1 MAQVE
6 EKVNLKVD
14 MASPKQYHPTV
25 KGVLEWANS
34 ELEHVGRIVSVEDPD
49 LQYSYAMS
57 TVNGMAYLKDALY
70 ELVND
75 PKYSTHK
82 EDLLRVHDAVI
93 RTMKHLVKDFNIDL
107 TAIKAFNT
115 KKVLSN
121 SNFTY
126 LKNSNKENKP
136 NNNNNKEK
144 KSNSNTNKENKP
156 NNNNTNKANKRNSK
170 TRKNRK

>member
-1 MAQVE
+1 
-6 EKVNLKVD
+6 

-25 KGVLEWANS
+25 RGILEWANS

-49 LQYSYAMS
+49 LQYSYALS

-82 EDLLRVHDAVI
+82 EDLLRVHGAVI

-107 TAIKAFNT
+107 DAIKTFNT
-115 KKVLSN
+115 RKVLSN
-121 SNFTY
+121 RNFTY
-126 LKNSNKENKP
+126 LKNTKKENTPK
-136 NNNNNKEK
+136 NKTNNKTENK
-144 KSNSNTNKENKP
+144 TNNKSNN
-156 NNNNTNKANKRNSK
+156 K
-170 TRKNRK
+170 TRKNRKN

>member
-1 MAQVE
+1 
-6 EKVNLKVD
+6 
-14 MASPKQYHPTV
+14 MASPKKYHATV
-25 KGVLEWANS
+25 KGILEWANS

-82 EDLLRVHDAVI
+82 EDLLRVHGAVI

-126 LKNSNKENKP
+126 LKN
-136 NNNNNKEK
+136 
-144 KSNSNTNKENKP
+144 T
-156 NNNNTNKANKRNSK
+156 KRK
-170 TRKNRK
+170 TRSSRKTRRNRN

>member
-1 MAQVE
+1 
-6 EKVNLKVD
+6 
-14 MASPKQYHPTV
+14 MASPKQYHATV
-25 KGVLEWANS
+25 KGILEWANS

-82 EDLLRVHDAVI
+82 EDLLRVHGAVI
-93 RTMKHLVKDFNIDL
+93 RTMKHLVKDFKIDL

-126 LKNSNKENKP
+126 LKNTKNAGKNA
-136 NNNNNKEK
+136 EK
-144 KSNSNTNKENKP
+144 NAE
-156 NNNNTNKANKRNSK
+156 KRDRK

>member
-1 MAQVE
+1 
-6 EKVNLKVD
+6 
-14 MASPKQYHPTV
+14 MASPKAYHPTV

-57 TVNGMAYLKDALY
+57 TVNGMAYLKDAIY

-75 PKYSTHK
+75 PKYSVHK
-82 EDLLRVHDAVI
+82 EDLLRVHGAVI

-115 KKVLSN
+115 RKVLSN
-121 SNFTY
+121 RNFNY
-126 LKNSNKENKP
+126 LK
-136 NNNNNKEK
+136 
-144 KSNSNTNKENKP
+144 
-156 NNNNTNKANKRNSK
+156 NTNKASKPNNKAEKTNTKDEKPNNKAEKPNNK

>member
-1 MAQVE
+1 
-6 EKVNLKVD
+6 
-14 MASPKQYHPTV
+14 MASPKKYHATV
-25 KGVLEWANS
+25 KGILEWANS

-82 EDLLRVHDAVI
+82 EDLLRVHGAVI
-93 RTMKHLVKDFNIDL
+93 RTMKHLVEDFKIDL

-126 LKNSNKENKP
+126 LKN
-136 NNNNNKEK
+136 
-144 KSNSNTNKENKP
+144 TNKA
-156 NNNNTNKANKRNSK
+156 NTNKANNSNKANNTKKENKRNRK

>member
-1 MAQVE
+1 
-6 EKVNLKVD
+6 
-14 MASPKQYHPTV
+14 MASPKAYHPTV

-82 EDLLRVHDAVI
+82 EDLLRVHGAVI

-107 TAIKAFNT
+107 DAIKTFNT
-115 KKVLSN
+115 RKVLSN
-121 SNFTY
+121 RNFTY

-136 NNNNNKEK
+136 NNNINKENK
-144 KSNSNTNKENKP
+144 RNNTNKENKRKNTNKENKLNNNTNKENKP
-156 NNNNTNKANKRNSK
+156 NSK

>member
-1 MAQVE
+1 
-6 EKVNLKVD
+6 

-82 EDLLRVHDAVI
+82 EDLLRVHGAVI

-107 TAIKAFNT
+107 NAIKAFNT

-121 SNFTY
+121 RNFTY

-136 NNNNNKEK
+136 NNNTNKEK
-144 KSNSNTNKENKP
+144 NKENKP
-156 NNNNTNKANKRNSK
+156 NNNNNTHKANKRNSK
-170 TRKNRK
+170 TRKNRKY

>member
-1 MAQVE
+1 
-6 EKVNLKVD
+6 
-14 MASPKQYHPTV
+14 MASPKAYHPTV

-82 EDLLRVHDAVI
+82 EDLLRVHGAVI

-121 SNFTY
+121 RNFTY
-126 LKNSNKENKP
+126 LKNSNKTVKTNNKAEK
-136 NNNNNKEK
+136 NNNKAEK
-144 KSNSNTNKENKP
+144 
-156 NNNNTNKANKRNSK
+156 NNNKAEKTNNK
-170 TRKNRK
+170 TRKNR

>member
-1 MAQVE
+1 
-6 EKVNLKVD
+6 
-14 MASPKQYHPTV
+14 
-25 KGVLEWANS
+25 
-34 ELEHVGRIVSVEDPD
+34 
-49 LQYSYAMS
+49 MS

-82 EDLLRVHDAVI
+82 EELLRVHGAVI

-121 SNFTY
+121 RNFTY
-126 LKNSNKENKP
+126 LKNSNKTVKTNNKAEK
-136 NNNNNKEK
+136 NNNKAEK
-144 KSNSNTNKENKP
+144 
-156 NNNNTNKANKRNSK
+156 NNNKAEKTNNK
-170 TRKNRK
+170 TRKNR

>member
-1 MAQVE
+1 
-6 EKVNLKVD
+6 

-49 LQYSYAMS
+49 LQYSYALS

-82 EDLLRVHDAVI
+82 EDLLRVHGAVI

-107 TAIKAFNT
+107 NAIKAFNT

-121 SNFTY
+121 RNFTY
-126 LKNSNKENKP
+126 LKNTNKENKPNNNTNKEKNKENKP
-136 NNNNNKEK
+136 NNNNN
-144 KSNSNTNKENKP
+144 TH
-156 NNNNTNKANKRNSK
+156 KANKRNSK
-170 TRKNRK
+170 TRKNRKY

>member
-1 MAQVE
+1 
-6 EKVNLKVD
+6 
-14 MASPKQYHPTV
+14 MASPKQYNPTV
-25 KGVLEWANS
+25 KGIFEWANS

-57 TVNGMAYLKDALY
+57 TVNGMAYLKDAIY

-75 PKYSTHK
+75 PKYSVHK
-82 EDLLRVHDAVI
+82 EDLLRVHGAVI

-115 KKVLSN
+115 RKVLSN
-121 SNFTY
+121 RNFNY
-126 LKNSNKENKP
+126 LK
-136 NNNNNKEK
+136 
-144 KSNSNTNKENKP
+144 
-156 NNNNTNKANKRNSK
+156 NTNKASKTNNKAEKNNNKAEKPNNKAEKPNNK

>member
-1 MAQVE
+1 
-6 EKVNLKVD
+6 
-14 MASPKQYHPTV
+14 MASPKKYHATV
-25 KGVLEWANS
+25 KGILEWANS

-57 TVNGMAYLKDALY
+57 TVNGMAYLKDAIY

-82 EDLLRVHDAVI
+82 EDLLRVHEAVI
-93 RTMKHLVKDFNIDL
+93 RTMKHLVKDFKIDL

-115 KKVLSN
+115 RKVLSN

-126 LKNSNKENKP
+126 LKNTNNENKANKANNSNKENKANKA
-136 NNNNNKEK
+136 NNTK
-144 KSNSNTNKENKP
+144 KENK
-156 NNNNTNKANKRNSK
+156 RNRK

>member
-1 MAQVE
+1 
-6 EKVNLKVD
+6 
-14 MASPKQYHPTV
+14 MASPKAYHPTV

-49 LQYSYAMS
+49 LQYSYALS

-82 EDLLRVHDAVI
+82 EDLLRVHGAVI

-107 TAIKAFNT
+107 DAIKTFNT
-115 KKVLSN
+115 RKVLSN
-121 SNFTY
+121 RNFTY
-126 LKNSNKENKP
+126 LKNTKKENKTNNKSENKSENTP
-136 NNNNNKEK
+136 NNKSNKKTNNK
-144 KSNSNTNKENKP
+144 TNN
-156 NNNNTNKANKRNSK
+156 K
-170 TRKNRK
+170 TRKNRKI

>member
-1 MAQVE
+1 
-6 EKVNLKVD
+6 

-25 KGVLEWANS
+25 RGVLEWANS

-82 EDLLRVHDAVI
+82 EDLLRIHGAVI

-121 SNFTY
+121 RNFTY
-126 LKNSNKENKP
+126 LKNTNKSEK
-136 NNNNNKEK
+136 NNNKAE
-144 KSNSNTNKENKP
+144 KSNNKSNTKSNNKS
-156 NNNNTNKANKRNSK
+156 NNK
-170 TRKNRK
+170 TRKNRKN

>member
-1 MAQVE
+1 
-6 EKVNLKVD
+6 

-25 KGVLEWANS
+25 RGVLEWANS

-82 EDLLRVHDAVI
+82 EDLLRVHGAVI

-107 TAIKAFNT
+107 DAIKAFNT

-121 SNFTY
+121 RNFTY
-126 LKNSNKENKP
+126 LKN
-136 NNNNNKEK
+136 
-144 KSNSNTNKENKP
+144 
-156 NNNNTNKANKRNSK
+156 TNKAEKTNNKAEKSNNKSNTKSNTKSNNK
-170 TRKNRK
+170 TRKNRKN

>member
-1 MAQVE
+1 
-6 EKVNLKVD
+6 

-82 EDLLRVHDAVI
+82 EDLLRVHGAVI

-107 TAIKAFNT
+107 NAIKAFNT

-121 SNFTY
+121 RNFTY
-126 LKNSNKENKP
+126 LKNTNKENKR
-136 NNNNNKEK
+136 NNTNKENK
-144 KSNSNTNKENKP
+144 RNNTNKENKP
-156 NNNNTNKANKRNSK
+156 NNNSTNKANKRNSK
-170 TRKNRK
+170 TRKNRKY

>member
-1 MAQVE
+1 
-6 EKVNLKVD
+6 

-25 KGVLEWANS
+25 KGIFEWANS

-57 TVNGMAYLKDALY
+57 TVNGMAYLKDAIY
-70 ELVND
+70 ELVHD

-82 EDLLRVHDAVI
+82 EDLLRLHGAVI
-93 RTMKHLVKDFNIDL
+93 RAMKHLVKDYKIDL

-115 KKVLSN
+115 RKVLSDR
-121 SNFTY
+121 NFTY
-126 LKNSNKENKP
+126 LKNK
-136 NNNNNKEK
+136 
-144 KSNSNTNKENKP
+144 T
-156 NNNNTNKANKRNSK
+156 KRSKNK

>member
-1 MAQVE
+1 
-6 EKVNLKVD
+6 
-14 MASPKQYHPTV
+14 MASPKQYHATV
-25 KGVLEWANS
+25 KGILEWANS

-82 EDLLRVHDAVI
+82 EDLLRVHGAVI

-107 TAIKAFNT
+107 DAIKAFNT
-115 KKVLSN
+115 RKVLSN
-121 SNFTY
+121 RNFTY
-126 LKNSNKENKP
+126 LKNTKKENTR
-136 NNNNNKEK
+136 NNKTNN
-144 KSNSNTNKENKP
+144 KSN
-156 NNNNTNKANKRNSK
+156 K
-170 TRKNRK
+170 TRKNRKN

>member
-1 MAQVE
+1 
-6 EKVNLKVD
+6 

-25 KGVLEWANS
+25 RGVLEWANS

-82 EDLLRVHDAVI
+82 EDLLRVHGAVI

-107 TAIKAFNT
+107 DAIKAFNT

-121 SNFTY
+121 RNFNY
-126 LKNSNKENKP
+126 LKNTNKSEKS
-136 NNNNNKEK
+136 NNKSNT
-144 KSNSNTNKENKP
+144 KSNN
-156 NNNNTNKANKRNSK
+156 K
-170 TRKNRK
+170 TRKNRKN